1 MTKNHCSQCYRKCHK
16 NIEMCEVWS
25 QKQPFSDVPGLL
37 GVSSTIGHLFWEES
51 TGVMKNQ
58 SPNALAA

>member
-1 MTKNHCSQCYRKCHK
+1 
-16 NIEMCEVWS
+16 MCEVWS